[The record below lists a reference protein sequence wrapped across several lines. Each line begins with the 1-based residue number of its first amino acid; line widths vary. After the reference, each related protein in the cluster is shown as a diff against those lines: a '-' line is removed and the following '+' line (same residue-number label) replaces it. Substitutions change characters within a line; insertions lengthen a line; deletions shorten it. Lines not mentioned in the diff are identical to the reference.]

1 MALHEYDPC
10 HFTNPLNHH
19 DSALVSEL
27 GRSAASLPKAS
38 QHGRTRYGLRA
49 QRDCCTSH
57 RLASSAGLNVLQQ
70 GGNAVDAA
78 VTAAAV
84 LSVTEPMMTGIGG
97 DVFAIVWLADE
108 KRMVGLNSSGRSG
121 SLMTREILIERGH
134 QSVPSTGPESVTV
147 PGALSGWAELLKN
160 HGTISLGAALQPAIA
175 IARNGFPISPRI
187 ARLWKER
194 ERDLMNDKGTWKRR
208 PRSEAVKRA
217 VEK

>member
-1 MALHEYDPC
+1 MTLAISRTHLI
-10 HFTNPLNHH
+10 TTILLL
-19 DSALVSEL
+19 S
-27 GRSAASLPKAS
+27 ASLVVPLLAS
-38 QHGRTRYGLRA
+38 QKPASMAGRATVYAPNGIA
-49 QRDCCTSH
+49 ATSH

-194 ERDLMNDKGTWKRR
+194 ERDLMNDKGGATRN
-208 PRSEAVKRA
+208 PQRSGTT
-217 VEK
+217 